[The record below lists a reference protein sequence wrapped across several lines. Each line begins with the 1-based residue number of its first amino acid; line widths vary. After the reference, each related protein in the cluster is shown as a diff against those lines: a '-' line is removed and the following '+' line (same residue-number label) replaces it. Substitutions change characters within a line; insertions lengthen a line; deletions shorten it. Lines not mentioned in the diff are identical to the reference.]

1 MRRSSSQ
8 IKTGGRT
15 GSENIMEKQELITLA
30 KQVGTGIKE
39 TDLFQKYKE
48 AEKVYLADG
57 ELQSK
62 IAEYTVQQQALADEQ
77 GQKVPNQFLVEQV
90 QKRINE
96 LYADIMHSESFEVFM
111 QAQDNLRS
119 LMDDVNRAIMNE
131 VNGKSDAGES
141 GCTGN
146 CSTCGG
152 CH

>member
-1 MRRSSSQ
+1 
-8 IKTGGRT
+8 
-15 GSENIMEKQELITLA
+15 MEKQKLITLA

-48 AEKVYLADG
+48 AEQGYLADG

-96 LYADIMHSESFEVFM
+96 LYAYCTEE
-111 QAQDNLRS
+111 A
-119 LMDDVNRAIMNE
+119 
-131 VNGKSDAGES
+131 NG
-141 GCTGN
+141 T
-146 CSTCGG
+146 
-152 CH
+152 

>member
-1 MRRSSSQ
+1 
-8 IKTGGRT
+8 
-15 GSENIMEKQELITLA
+15 MEKQELITLA

-48 AEKVYLADG
+48 AEQGYLADG

-96 LYADIMHSESFEVFM
+96 LYADIMHSESFEIFM
-111 QAQDNLRS
+111 QAQDNLRG

-146 CSTCGG
+146 CASCSG